1 MEGGG
6 VEGAYCKGQVLACRV
21 LARRV
26 HADGP
31 ADFHF
36 SQEQLCL
43 LVVPAGGVVAGQ
55 EGGGGVQGGDG
66 GALLQASTGTHLVS

>member
-1 MEGGG
+1 M
-6 VEGAYCKGQVLACRV
+6 CKGQVQGAGPLACRV
-21 LARRV
+21 HV
-26 HADGP
+26 TGP

-43 LVVPAGGVVAGQ
+43 LVVPAGGVLAGQ

-66 GALLQASTGTHLVS
+66 

>member
-6 VEGAYCKGQVLACRV
+6 CKGQVQGAGPLACRV
-21 LARRV
+21 HV
-26 HADGP
+26 TGP

-43 LVVPAGGVVAGQ
+43 LVVPAGGVLAGQ

-66 GALLQASTGTHLVS
+66 